1 MTARK
6 PPLSSIPQLPD
17 AAAVTGRVR
26 AQWGSSPA
34 YQSATPS
41 AVSWPG
47 GAFRYSASRIAGTR
61 QLSNTAVHPARG
73 STPFPE
79 IQYRKH
85 FPGALKR
92 PAHRVLDKTTGV
104 DVNRRPQRIA
114 PYGIWA
120 SIRGWPLMALI
131 VAFIVC
137 LPILS
142 VLYLALNP
150 EENIWPHL
158 WDTVLLQYIANT
170 LGLMFGVATGT
181 LLIGVSTAWLVT
193 RY

>member
-104 DVNRRPQRIA
+104 DVN
-114 PYGIWA
+114 
-120 SIRGWPLMALI
+120 
-131 VAFIVC
+131 
-137 LPILS
+137 
-142 VLYLALNP
+142 
-150 EENIWPHL
+150 
-158 WDTVLLQYIANT
+158 
-170 LGLMFGVATGT
+170 
-181 LLIGVSTAWLVT
+181 
-193 RY
+193 